1 MIRCS
6 PQSDQSAG
14 AKSSRLNSATGTRPV
29 GSAGSRSF
37 FGSSAASGRLSTR
50 IRNPLTGLAK
60 TSLLNEASRVF
71 KKFSRLS
78 AVFGMLMLL
87 RIAPIVLE
95 KENLVLSRAASVTAN
110 ERQESIRRAVQAGSV
125 GGTGPIC
132 A

>member
-6 PQSDQSAG
+6 PQSDQSSG
-14 AKSSRLNSATGTRPV
+14 ARSSRLNSAIGTRPV

-37 FGSSAASGRLSTR
+37 RGSSAASPDRLSTR
-50 IRNPLTGLAK
+50 IRNPLTGLTK
-60 TSLLNEASRVF
+60 TSLLNEVSRVF

-78 AVFGMLMLL
+78 AVFATLMLL

-110 ERQESIRRAVQAGSV
+110 ERVGSIGGAVHV
-125 GGTGPIC
+125 G